1 MHWRGKHRNHNLN
14 PRQGSIGFENASL
27 VRTISPAWLGTQVYI
42 ALSRFF
48 STLINCPSMCSQ
60 TLLRLL
66 SLAIQTPQFHPQ
78 FHPPRFTTHKSWC
91 HHSAPTEVYHFQIMM
106 SSFCK
111 QHLCLSHGDSDLL
124 SEVSVTF
131 TFYHFTAW
139 TTGCLTGPFTCPWLQ
154 QPQEQSYPVLP
165 VYVVFQRLPVP
176 GSSSHKSNATWVCGE
191 LPSATCVCSELPS
204 ATHVCGELPSATC
217 CEVCISG
224 LDWCCHTK
232 QLGIANTKHLA
243 CIRCVGVYFGKL
255 LSFPVQMSYS

>member
-1 MHWRGKHRNHNLN
+1 MNYRLPHWPL
-14 PRQGSIGFENASL
+14 
-27 VRTISPAWLGTQVYI
+27 Y
-42 ALSRFF
+42 
-48 STLINCPSMCSQ
+48 
-60 TLLRLL
+60 L
-66 SLAIQTPQFHPQ
+66 SLAPAATRAELP
-78 FHPPRFTTHKSWC
+78 
-91 HHSAPTEVYHFQIMM
+91 SATCV
-106 SSFCK
+106 C
-111 QHLCLSHGDSDLL
+111 G
-124 SEVSVTF
+124 VS
-131 TFYHFTAW
+131 A
-139 TTGCLTGPFTCPWLQ
+139 FTCPWLQ
-154 QPQEQSYPVLP
+154 QPQEQCYPMLP

-204 ATHVCGELPSATC
+204 ATHVCGELPSATRVCGELPSATC